1 MARRLW
7 TSLALWLPGNPE
19 VQDNKHLTDPSH
31 GTWGKKLCIPE
42 SQLPGQLSDK
52 RRPC

>member
-31 GTWGKKLCIPE
+31 GTWGKSFV
-42 SQLPGQLSDK
+42 SQNHSYKGS
-52 RRPC
+52 